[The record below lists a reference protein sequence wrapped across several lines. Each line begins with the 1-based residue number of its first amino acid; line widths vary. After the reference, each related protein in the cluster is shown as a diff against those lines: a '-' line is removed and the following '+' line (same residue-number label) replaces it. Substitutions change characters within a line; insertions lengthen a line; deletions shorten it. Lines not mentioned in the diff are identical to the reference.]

1 MSKTQNKNTM
11 IKILALFISILMWS
25 YVRGEVNPKAIR
37 EFKGVNVE
45 FINERI
51 LNDAGLVVL
60 NPKDTKVSV
69 KISGRRSDINSV
81 ELEDITAQVDLSGAS
96 IGSQR
101 ILINVAVPFK
111 VDLEDVSER
120 YVSIEIDSLSTI
132 QRQVEINASK
142 EGILISES
150 SISPKVIDIS
160 GPSTLLSKV
169 SKVIVDIDI
178 DKINQHGILKLP
190 VKVIDKKGKEIEG
203 LQTNPG
209 IVEVS
214 VSLLKSKQVPIKPN
228 LYENPDG
235 VNSREITISP
245 TTVTIRGTEKD
256 LKNVK
261 EIETEAIDISNIGE
275 ADSVEAKLILPEGIT
290 LDSGENK
297 ITLKIEKNKVTTKT
311 ISIPVEQ
318 INIKNLKD
326 DLISSFYDKSSIKD
340 ISVVLRGDI
349 SELSSKDINLELDLE
364 GLEEGTHDVELI
376 ITPIKDVEFINI
388 EPKIIKIQIQQNS

>member
-142 EGILISES
+142 EGILIKES

-261 EIETEAIDISNIGE
+261 EIETEVIDISNIGE